1 MTDYVQ
7 QAHAFLR
14 TAEGA
19 LAAGDYG
26 PAYENARTAAELAA
40 KHLLSKQGIP
50 PKAHNVAEA
59 LTQAGHWPAG
69 EPFKRLSKF
78 LGDHTRGIYGFHKP
92 VTGKEAERGV
102 QLAKQVLQQAEAA
115 R

>member
-1 MTDYVQ
+1 MTGYIE
-7 QAHAFLR
+7 QARVFLR
-14 TAEGA
+14 TADAA

-50 PKAHNVAEA
+50 PKAHNVTEA
-59 LTQAGHWPAG
+59 LTRAGHWPTG

-78 LGDHTRGIYGFHKP
+78 LGDHTRGIYGIHEP
-92 VTGKEAERGV
+92 VTGKEARRGV
-102 QLAKQVLQQAEAA
+102 QLAKQVPEKAES
-115 R
+115 